1 MLMNRFPLK
10 YGSNNTIEIK
20 VLPEMERKILNVHKV
35 VVTVDSL
42 ENSLNSTLFATSQL
56 IIMNERDPIL
66 DRQYAS
72 QQ

>member
-1 MLMNRFPLK
+1 MNRFPLK